1 MSTEGGESKVEEEED
16 DEEEQD
22 VEEILEE
29 LRATIKSLEA
39 DKQEM

>member
-1 MSTEGGESKVEEEED
+1 MSPEGAESKVEEEDD
-16 DEEEQD
+16 DEEDQD

-39 DKQEM
+39 EK